1 MVVTAPVNRIPN
13 IPVYYTIPSTDLLN
27 NTFTHDYEIGSF
39 ARFEHP
45 QTIFTLHDDP
55 SLHGLSHVDI
65 RVALDS
71 RGVTDPVILIDNN
84 VLPPQHAVWW
94 CLDTET
100 SQYYSGTY
108 KDYTITYP
116 DEPFTLWQLLL
127 LTQHADL
134 EYRIGG
140 GRFTELLELAHQYPP
155 YDPHSPQQPP
165 FSLGKDF
172 ANKSEAAGFLGKTSV
187 TASFEEIE
195 WTDDQHVIAPRFK
208 RLTPHPPPILYIV
221 KLKQDIAAEAGLGFD
236 WDSPRWDD
244 VPVPGSAGDVGL
256 GSAVGNETALKLAQ
270 ETLLCGSTVSKG
282 DDGMVQDVQDEE
294 GLDFAQRCGSAAG
307 NASGSVIQL
316 AAGPASVAGSSA
328 DVTS

>member
-13 IPVYYTIPSTDLLN
+13 IHVYYTIPSTDLLN
-27 NTFTHDYEIGSF
+27 NTFMHDYEIGSF

-71 RGVTDPVILIDNN
+71 RGVTGPVILIDNN

-100 SQYYSGTY
+100 SKYYSGTY

-127 LTQHADL
+127 LTQHVDL

-172 ANKSEAAGFLGKTSV
+172 ANKSDAAGFLGRTSV

-208 RLTPHPPPILYIV
+208 RLMPHPPPILYIV
-221 KLKQDIAAEAGLGFD
+221 KLKPNVAAEAGLVSGWALPYPVPAVGDPLPAPGMVFKFGQGFD
-236 WDSPRWDD
+236 WDSPRWGD

-256 GSAVGNETALKLAQ
+256 GSAVGNETALGLAE
-270 ETLLCGSTVSKG
+270 ETLLCGSTVS
-282 DDGMVQDVQDEE
+282 
-294 GLDFAQRCGSAAG
+294 
-307 NASGSVIQL
+307 
-316 AAGPASVAGSSA
+316 
-328 DVTS
+328 